1 MQILS
6 RETKRSDVRARL
18 REACVLYAKEVSISG
33 VGGRIKSNQER
44 GFYVW
49 GYTCVGK
56 EDLGLFLTRFFFFSS
71 SRRRRAYLGAADIFS
86 KILQRFEDVE
96 DTSG

>member
-1 MQILS
+1 MRILS

-33 VGGRIKSNQER
+33 VGGRIKSNQRER
-44 GFYVW
+44 FL
-49 GYTCVGK
+49 C
-56 EDLGLFLTRFFFFSS
+56 LGLHVCCKRGPWSLARFFFFFSS
-71 SRRRRAYLGAADIFS
+71 SRRRAYLGAADIVS

-96 DTSG
+96 DASG

>member
-1 MQILS
+1 MRILS

-33 VGGRIKSNQER
+33 VGGRIKSNQRERFLCLGLHVCWER
-44 GFYVW
+44 GPW
-49 GYTCVGK
+49 S
-56 EDLGLFLTRFFFFSS
+56 LTHFFFFFSS
-71 SRRRRAYLGAADIFS
+71 RRRAYLGAADIFS

>member
-33 VGGRIKSNQER
+33 VGGRINLTKERFLCLGLHVCWER
-44 GFYVW
+44 GPWSIFN
-49 GYTCVGK
+49 T
-56 EDLGLFLTRFFFFSS
+56 FLLLLLLEPAMTR
-71 SRRRRAYLGAADIFS
+71 YLGAADIFS

>member
-33 VGGRIKSNQER
+33 VGGRIKSNQKRER
-44 GFYVW
+44 FLCLGLHV
-49 GYTCVGK
+49 CCLK
-56 EDLGLFLTRFFFFSS
+56 EDLGL
-71 SRRRRAYLGAADIFS
+71 
-86 KILQRFEDVE
+86 
-96 DTSG
+96 